1 MEELQES
8 LYEACKRG
16 DRSEVIDLL
25 SKGADVDKADENG
38 ETPLL
43 LAFRKNFEI
52 VELLLSVKGIDVNK
66 ADKDGKTPLMNACYF
81 GHVDT
86 VKKFL
91 KVEGIDVNKAD
102 KDGKTPLMQA
112 CIEGHIDVAR
122 VLLAAEDIDINKK
135 NRDGYTALDQV
146 TLSEAN
152 HLFDLRD
159 FEEESDN
166 HDFVEMFDLT
176 LRKYSVIEEMLRAR
190 GNSVSD

>member
-16 DRSEVIDLL
+16 DRPEVADII

-38 ETPLL
+38 DTPLM
-43 LAFRKNFEI
+43 LAFHRNFEI
-52 VELLLSVKGIDVNK
+52 VELLLSVK
-66 ADKDGKTPLMNACYF
+66 
-81 GHVDT
+81 
-86 VKKFL
+86 
-91 KVEGIDVNKAD
+91 GIDVNKAD

-135 NRDGYTALDQV
+135 NKDGYTALDQV

-152 HLFDLRD
+152 HRFDERQY
-159 FEEESDN
+159 FEQEND
-166 HDFVEMFDLT
+166 DPIFVEMFDVT
-176 LRKYSVIEEMLRAR
+176 LRKYSVIEEMLRAH
-190 GNSVSD
+190 GACDGSDSD